1 MTFQSLTSV
10 SEDVYSQDDWRVM
23 SDAYERAAAML
34 GRSPWTDPHAQ
45 RLAREVMRLFN
56 NGKRDIQLITS
67 LAVINE
73 QTIGSETEQG
83 RRRHSTHLSH
93 SASHGSIFGKHHG

>member
-1 MTFQSLTSV
+1 
-10 SEDVYSQDDWRVM
+10 M
-23 SDAYERAAAML
+23 SDAYARAAAML
-34 GRSPWTDPHAQ
+34 ERSPRTDPHAQ

-73 QTIGSETEQG
+73 QTVGSETEQG
-83 RRRHSTHLSH
+83 RHRHSAHLSH
-93 SASHGSIFGKHHG
+93 SSASHGSISGKLYE

>member
-1 MTFQSLTSV
+1 
-10 SEDVYSQDDWRVM
+10 M
-23 SDAYERAAAML
+23 SDAYARAAAML
-34 GRSPWTDPHAQ
+34 GRSPRTDPHAH

-83 RRRHSTHLSH
+83 RHRHSAHL
-93 SASHGSIFGKHHG
+93 SASHDFISGKNHG